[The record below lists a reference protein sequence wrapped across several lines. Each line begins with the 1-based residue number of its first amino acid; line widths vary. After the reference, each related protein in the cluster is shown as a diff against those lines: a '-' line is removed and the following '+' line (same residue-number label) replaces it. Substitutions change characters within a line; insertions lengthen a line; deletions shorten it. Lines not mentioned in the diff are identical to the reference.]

1 MKCSLLVKTAGLLAA
16 ATCAIGT
23 GVAHAQLAGPKMLQA
38 FGDTMDT
45 SGNHGH
51 MALAGRATFDGRGS
65 AKAIDL
71 TLSYIDRNGDNST
84 CELTNPS
91 VLSYNLTKGV
101 GTLTLTNING
111 CQIGDISIT
120 FNLYVVGP
128 QARIV
133 ATSLSLYGTATTSVA
148 MSGSM

>member
-1 MKCSLLVKTAGLLAA
+1 MTAAGIAGNKLLGVRLFNALGGTNYNSGGG
-16 ATCAIGT
+16 AT
-23 GVAHAQLAGPKMLQA
+23 
-38 FGDTMDT
+38 
-45 SGNHGH
+45 GH